1 MAKWARRRSRR
12 RLWAL
17 SWESWVYE
25 VQHDGASGTVP
36 PGGGTGHGH
45 GLAGC
50 ESPGAVVLE
59 AADAPPGAAEG
70 EAGFAEG
77 EPLTP
82 EA

>member
-1 MAKWARRRSRR
+1 MAKWARRSSRR
-12 RLWAL
+12 RRWAL

-25 VQHDGASGTVP
+25 VQHDGSAWTVP
-36 PGGGTGHGH
+36 QRGGTGYGD
-45 GLAGC
+45 GLAGD

-59 AADAPPGAAEG
+59 AADAPPGAAAG
-70 EAGFAEG
+70 EAGID